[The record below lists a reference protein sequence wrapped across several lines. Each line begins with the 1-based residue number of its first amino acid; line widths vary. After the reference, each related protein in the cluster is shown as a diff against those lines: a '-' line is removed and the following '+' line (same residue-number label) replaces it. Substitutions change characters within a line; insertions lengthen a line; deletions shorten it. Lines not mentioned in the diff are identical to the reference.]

1 MNSHFTS
8 VDICSLFVLATTKL
22 HFVPAR
28 QMFGPNKRVELC
40 ILIFLVIFWLVTI
53 WFNTTIRGIAGEG
66 NEQYNL
72 YFTSW
77 LCLWT
82 TFWTLERW
90 FVASG
95 MSSFQKFISSW
106 PNRCKLWLITFIVSF
121 ADFLFVLDAVSVW
134 LAVSFFL
141 TRLFLTQLMFPNHLS
156 TSLSQDEKL
165 G

>member
-1 MNSHFTS
+1 
-8 VDICSLFVLATTKL
+8 
-22 HFVPAR
+22 
-28 QMFGPNKRVELC
+28 MFGPNKRVELC

-141 TRLFLTQLMFPNHLS
+141 TRLFLTHLIFPNHLS